1 MSDEPDETIAD
12 EDLAKCLAV
21 LDAARRLAAD
31 DPRLLALE
39 RASAHLRKS
48 AKQRRKKSREQ
59 QARTQDRARRAATG
73 RWRDW
78 DAGRVHA
85 SAEPEAEPESGGDT
99 LHHEQ
104 RCYVCKQAYR
114 ELHFHYH
121 LLCPRCA
128 ALNWAA
134 RSRRGQLAG
143 RRMLLTGG
151 RIKIG
156 HELALKLLRDGAELL
171 VTTRFPRD
179 ALRRFALAPDFAE
192 FGTRLHVIGIDLR
205 HLPSVLGLIEGLCA
219 EGRPLDA
226 IIHNAAQTITRPLA
240 WQRELAEGELAPL
253 APELEARLQPCA
265 APGASSTQPSVP
277 DSLVRLDAAAQPPQL
292 QLERFHALCRS
303 ATLEPEF
310 PRGALDEEQR
320 PLDLRARNSWSLGLE
335 EVEPLELVETQ
346 LVNAIAPALLTARLR
361 PLLDAS
367 TAPDRHVVFVS
378 AVEGQ
383 FAYARKTHRHP
394 HTNMAKAALHMLTR
408 TSAAAWAEQ
417 RIYMVSV
424 DTGWITQEHPEPVK
438 QRLATRGFR
447 PPLDVVDGAARI
459 YDPILRGLAGEPVWG
474 CFLKDYVVAPW

>member
-1 MSDEPDETIAD
+1 VSDAPDQPIAD
-12 EDLAKCLAV
+12 EDLATCLAV
-21 LDAARRLAAD
+21 LDAARGLAGD

-59 QARTQDRARRAATG
+59 QARAHDQARRAATG

-78 DAGRVHA
+78 DGGRVHA
-85 SAEPEAEPESGGDT
+85 STPEPEAGSASSGDT

-128 ALNWAA
+128 ALHWAA

-192 FGTRLHVIGIDLR
+192 FRARLRVIGIDLR
-205 HLPSVLGLIEGLCA
+205 HLPSVLGLSDRLRA

-226 IIHNAAQTITRPLA
+226 LIHNAAQTITRPLA

-253 APELEARLQPCA
+253 APELEALL
-265 APGASSTQPSVP
+265 VP
-277 DSLVRLDAAAQPPQL
+277 LAETSATSLAGVAETGTLLAVQPPQL

-303 ATLEPEF
+303 APEQPEF
-310 PRGALDEEQR
+310 PRGVLDEEQR

-335 EVEPLELVETQ
+335 EVEPLELIETQ

-367 TAPDRHVVFVS
+367 PAPDRHVVFVS

-383 FAYARKTHRHP
+383 FAYARKTARHP

-438 QRLATRGFR
+438 QRLAAQGFR

-474 CFLKDYVVAPW
+474 CFLKDYERAPW